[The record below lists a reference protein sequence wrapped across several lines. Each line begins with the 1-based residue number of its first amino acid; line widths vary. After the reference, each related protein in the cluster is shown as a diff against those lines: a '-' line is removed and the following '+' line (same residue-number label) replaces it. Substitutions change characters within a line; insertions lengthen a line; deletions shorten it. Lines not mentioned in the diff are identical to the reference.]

1 MRESLI
7 WGTFRAA
14 DFDLRPE
21 HLVRFQFFCMSIGFT
36 VSQINFNHDSYVVKY
51 GSNVGVLLSPQ
62 RTNDPNLGRLT
73 RIFLIFLVALIICK
87 GSIF

>member
-21 HLVRFQFFCMSIGFT
+21 HLVRFQFFSMSIGFT

-62 RTNDPNLGRLT
+62 RTNAPNLGRLT

>member
-21 HLVRFQFFCMSIGFT
+21 HLVRFQFFSMSIGFT
-36 VSQINFNHDSYVVKY
+36 VSEINFNHDSYVVKY

-62 RTNDPNLGRLT
+62 RTNAPNLGRLT
-73 RIFLIFLVALIICK
+73 RIFLIFLVALCNM
-87 GSIF
+87 

>member
-21 HLVRFQFFCMSIGFT
+21 HLVKFQFFSMSIGFT

-62 RTNDPNLGRLT
+62 RTNAPNLGRLT

>member
-21 HLVRFQFFCMSIGFT
+21 HLVRFQFFSISIGFT

-62 RTNDPNLGRLT
+62 RTNAPNLGRLT